1 MNLLKKATTNSHLKI
16 KVIIVFLFSV
26 NPFLFSQSS
35 SLTVYQTEFKNV
47 GKNQHTKQLMS
58 LSKAK
63 ANNSGSDSRN
73 KKAHTKDSLVYFNS
87 KPISVNFPSKS
98 ANYNNNYLHYYSSKK
113 TVKCPTLF
121 SLLKYYEPI
130 IVQNL
135 KDNNLPKELKFLPVV
150 LSAFNPN
157 SDNLNGGTGFW
168 HLYYPQAVKYGLIV
182 NEVIDERRDFE
193 KSTKAAILYIK
204 DLYKKY
210 NNWELTLTAYSSGV
224 ATTAKLLNRHNAKT
238 YNEIYPYLPKD
249 TRDLVQAYVAMNHLC
264 GNYSFRTKILNPV
277 IEIDTVLL
285 DRALKFEALNHVI
298 KTTSK
303 NLKFLN
309 PVLNN
314 PFFPNNHIAYLP
326 KGKGK
331 EFIKYKDSIYSY
343 QDSIIYKPNLPKFKF
358 IIPKV
363 GEYSIYK
370 VKSGDN
376 LWGIAKKHSGVSA
389 QKLMEYNKI
398 GENLTI
404 GQKIYI
410 PKN

>member
-1 MNLLKKATTNSHLKI
+1 
-16 KVIIVFLFSV
+16 
-26 NPFLFSQSS
+26 
-35 SLTVYQTEFKNV
+35 
-47 GKNQHTKQLMS
+47 
-58 LSKAK
+58 
-63 ANNSGSDSRN
+63 
-73 KKAHTKDSLVYFNS
+73 
-87 KPISVNFPSKS
+87 
-98 ANYNNNYLHYYSSKK
+98 
-113 TVKCPTLF
+113 
-121 SLLKYYEPI
+121 
-130 IVQNL
+130 
-135 KDNNLPKELKFLPVV
+135 
-150 LSAFNPN
+150 
-157 SDNLNGGTGFW
+157 
-168 HLYYPQAVKYGLIV
+168 
-182 NEVIDERRDFE
+182 
-193 KSTKAAILYIK
+193 
-204 DLYKKY
+204 
-210 NNWELTLTAYSSGV
+210 
-224 ATTAKLLNRHNAKT
+224 
-238 YNEIYPYLPKD
+238 
-249 TRDLVQAYVAMNHLC
+249 MNHLC